1 VPADGGGAVLHQ
13 PHGTFELQDPGGTWM
28 RAQFGT
34 LEEHRAA
41 LRRARPDLGWTSNQ
55 LSAGRVSGSVISSRR
70 DAVAVTCTRAS
81 GSFEMRGPVS
91 TRNLVLSLSLESP
104 TPGMQW
110 MRPAHEGMVGVFLAN
125 TELDTIN
132 RGTVSFAVIDI
143 SHEALDIHA
152 ERLDVVIDP
161 RKIAQSGIVP
171 GQISAALRARVSGLV
186 AGLHAGLPGQLPP
199 GYRLDEMIISAAV
212 WQLGRSDLP
221 GDPMRL
227 GGHHRIVA
235 RARAYIDTHLDSP
248 ISIDDLLDAAI
259 ASRRTLYRA
268 FVETLAETP
277 QSYILKLRLNRIRQD
292 LATPDEA
299 MRTVTVVSNRWGIA
313 ELGRLAARYREQF
326 GELPRETLARRGL
339 ITAN

>member
-1 VPADGGGAVLHQ
+1 MHQ
-13 PHGTFELQDPGGTWM
+13 PHDAFERQGLGGTWT

-34 LEEHRAA
+34 LEEHRAV

-55 LSAGRVSGSVISSRR
+55 LSAGRVAGSVISNRR
-70 DAVAVTCTRAS
+70 DAVSVTCTMAS

-125 TELDTIN
+125 TDVDTIN
-132 RGTVSFAVIDI
+132 RDKVSFAVIDI
-143 SHEALDIHA
+143 PHDALERHA

-161 RKIAQSGIVP
+161 GKIARSGIVP
-171 GQISAALRARVSGLV
+171 GQISTALRARISGLV
-186 AGLHAGLPGQLPP
+186 AGLHASKPGQLPP
-199 GYRLDEMIISAAV
+199 GYHLAEMIVSAAV
-212 WQLGRSDLP
+212 WQLGRSDLR
-221 GDPMRL
+221 GDPMQL
-227 GGHHRIVA
+227 GSHHRIVA
-235 RARAYIDTHLDSP
+235 RARAYIDAHLDSP
-248 ISIDDLLDAAI
+248 ISIDDLLDTAI

-268 FVETLAETP
+268 FVETLGETP

-299 MRTVTVVSNRWGIA
+299 LRTVTVISNQWGIA

-326 GELPRETLARRGL
+326 GELPRDTLARRGL
-339 ITAN
+339 IHAS